1 MNERKIIITIDGFSS
16 CGKSTLAL
24 HLAKSLDYIFIDS
37 GAMYRAITLYF
48 IRNHIDLKNVDEIK
62 TALDQINLSFSKP
75 ASSQKSDMLLNEEN
89 VENQIREMKVSEV
102 VSNVSALGL
111 VREFAVNQ
119 QRIMGLQKGI
129 VMDGRDIGTT
139 VFPGAELKIF
149 LTADMDTRV
158 KRRFEELKI
167 KSPKISYDE
176 VRKNIE
182 ERDYIDS
189 HRAISP
195 LRKAVDA
202 RVLDNSKLSL
212 EDELKIVLNWVHE
225 ILAT

>member
-89 VENQIREMKVSEV
+89 VETQIREMKVSEV

-167 KSPKISYDE
+167 KSPGISYDE